1 MDRYFDVIMLVIMV
15 PTLLIMFFY
24 EYPLKW
30 QERKLIFGVRNREE
44 FKEAKASA
52 AIDKIVRST
61 RKTVLILMAVSLLM
75 MGLIMLI
82 PDEMIRMALWVVF
95 VLADIF
101 IISVPFMRSNREMK
115 SLKKEIGI
123 RSASGTTYADLKGAG
138 SVRALKLTK
147 LIIPN
152 VVTALLF
159 TVSQLFDL
167 GVIKLP
173 VYDPNGSFLLTAM
186 TGTFLFIG
194 IIMIPIA
201 IMMDNIRNEVIS
213 SDSDTNMNYNRAK
226 KKVYADMFVSM
237 TWANTIVVILYTV
250 LLFFVHSDI
259 VVIIQMMVYMFLLM
273 GGVALLAKRSLAID
287 RRYRKETTIDAD
299 DDDKWILGSFYYN
312 PDDRRLN
319 VAKRMGIG
327 GTINMAHPAG
337 KVISVISA
345 LVLVSALC
353 MVIFLGTLGR
363 SSMKVSI
370 ENDTLVCNQV
380 IDHYKIPVSQISDP
394 ELCEMGS
401 GFSLSRQVGIGM
413 DPIFIGTFVV
423 NGEKNCKVFLN
434 VESDSYVRF
443 ESDGNVYCISGN
455 SGQETEEIFAQIKAL
470 VG

>member
-123 RSASGTTYADLKGAG
+123 RSAAGTTYADLKGAG
-138 SVRALKLTK
+138 SVRALKLSR

-159 TVSQLFDL
+159 AVSQLFDL

-226 KKVYADMFVSM
+226 KKTWADLMVSMSWANALFLTGYSILLMFVNSE
-237 TWANTIVVILYTV
+237 IVMLGGVLVYTV
-250 LLFFVHSDI
+250 IIMIIVAIGAVNQKSIEKRYARDTNLELL
-259 VVIIQMMVYMFLLM
+259 
-273 GGVALLAKRSLAID
+273 
-287 RRYRKETTIDAD
+287 D
-299 DDDKWILGSFYYN
+299 DDDYWVFGMFYNN
-312 PDDRRLN
+312 PNDTRLN
-319 VAKRMGIG
+319 VEKRFGYG
-327 GTINMAHPAG
+327 GTINIAHPAG
-337 KVISVISA
+337 KVILAVII
-345 LVLVSALC
+345 LLL
-353 MVIFLGTLGR
+353 
-363 SSMKVSI
+363 
-370 ENDTLVCNQV
+370 
-380 IDHYKIPVSQISDP
+380 
-394 ELCEMGS
+394 
-401 GFSLSRQVGIGM
+401 
-413 DPIFIGTFVV
+413 IGTIIFVAW
-423 NGEKNCKVFLN
+423 CAAT
-434 VESDSYVRF
+434 
-443 ESDGNVYCISGN
+443 
-455 SGQETEEIFAQIKAL
+455 GQMDKLEPGIHFP
-470 VG
+470 